1 LSFIAMLGSGS
12 VWNNPAAASQN
23 RDEKENTANRGNQK
37 AGKREPH
44 APANK
49 GGNVWQEVTTVESS
63 GHAVNGTDYADRE
76 TADEKPDTEPSHGSS
91 VRLRRE
97 SIDQRHQFLKLPDII
112 GKPHFHRGR
121 DAERLVDAAE
131 ARCQPAGIFKLT
143 HYPMLQGLCRT
154 RA

>member
-1 LSFIAMLGSGS
+1 MLGSGS

-49 GGNVWQEVTTVESS
+49 GGNVWHHTTVESS
-63 GHAVNGTDYADRE
+63 GHAVNGADYADRE

-91 VRLRRE
+91 VRSAAGINPISATSSSSSQTASANPISIAGVTRSVWWMRQKRGVNRRE
-97 SIDQRHQFLKLPDII
+97 FSN
-112 GKPHFHRGR
+112 
-121 DAERLVDAAE
+121 
-131 ARCQPAGIFKLT
+131 
-143 HYPMLQGLCRT
+143 
-154 RA
+154 